1 MTKAKHLE
9 SRRTRTCAERRQMK
23 KILASVLLALMVNLV
38 CAPAARSQQLSAK
51 EEKRV
56 RKIKKEIARLEHW
69 DDPITVK
76 LQDGTRVKGHIGA
89 VADDHFVVSD
99 RDGRQQTSVNYSQVK
114 DVSVGF
120 GTRTK
125 IGLAIAGGVFAIL
138 AVCLIS
144 KGCRE

>member
-1 MTKAKHLE
+1 VKQL
-9 SRRTRTCAERRQMK
+9 K
-23 KILASVLLALMVNLV
+23 KILAPIVLSLMVNLV
-38 CAPAARSQQLSAK
+38 CAPATWTQQPSAK

-56 RKIKKEIARLEHW
+56 RKIKKEIAGLGRW
-69 DDPITVK
+69 DDPVTVK
-76 LQDGTRVKGHIGA
+76 LQNGTTVKGHIGE
-89 VADDHFVVSD
+89 VAGDHFVVSD
-99 RDGRQQTSVNYSQVK
+99 RDGRRQTNVDYSQVK

-138 AVCLIS
+138 AVCLVS

>member
-1 MTKAKHLE
+1 MQLK
-9 SRRTRTCAERRQMK
+9 Q
-23 KILASVLLALMVNLV
+23 ILASILLALMVNLV
-38 CAPAARSQQLSAK
+38 CAPAARTQQPSAK

-56 RKIKKEIARLEHW
+56 GKIKKEIAGLERW
-69 DDPITVK
+69 DDPVTVK
-76 LQDGTRVKGHIGA
+76 LQDGTKVKGRIGE

-99 RDGRQQTSVNYSQVK
+99 SRHHTRVDYSQVK

-125 IGLAIAGGVFAIL
+125 IGAAIAGGVFAII